1 MRRRSITPLCDTRGT
16 RLPVLEWPGLREL
29 GGRLERAR
37 RLGWRARHRE
47 LDHSTDFLPLAID
60 SYFDGTVRKELF
72 ERAGDQFDETE
83 QMST

>member
-1 MRRRSITPLCDTRGT
+1 
-16 RLPVLEWPGLREL
+16 
-29 GGRLERAR
+29 
-37 RLGWRARHRE
+37 
-47 LDHSTDFLPLAID
+47 LPLAID